1 MISTNG
7 DHAGGDRPVRVR
19 FAPSPTGHL
28 HIGGLR
34 GALFNW
40 LFARNQGGKFII
52 RIEDTDIERSKPE
65 YVTSILEAFKWVNIE
80 SDEPIQF
87 QTERFDLYRQYIDR
101 LLADGKA
108 YWSDPAQEEN
118 GKSAVRFRLPKNRG
132 MITFN
137 DLIRGEIAIDVNE
150 IGGDFVIA
158 RADGTPL
165 YNFVAT
171 IDDIDMQMSHII
183 RGEEHIPNTPK
194 QILLYEAFGAPLPQ
208 FAHLPLILGPSGTKL
223 SKRDGATSVIDYKA
237 MGFLPDAL
245 CNYLVR
251 LGWAHGD
258 QEIFS
263 RDELIQ
269 LFSLDA
275 VHKAGAIFDMAKL
288 SWMNG
293 VYLHK
298 MENRAL
304 VDAIVDSVQADF
316 LNGLDRAQIERAVGL
331 YKERVVTLRELAQ
344 VVGAL
349 FKQPDIL
356 VLPAAEKWGLGTKE
370 VLEKFL
376 VQSRQLPEFSTE
388 LLEKEMKALCGA
400 EKSPLPA
407 LLKPIRFALTGTLSS
422 PSVYELCAL
431 IGRDETEKRI
441 RRLIEVL
448 S

>member
-1 MISTNG
+1 MISSG
-7 DHAGGDRPVRVR
+7 DGHKEADRPVRVR

-87 QTERFDLYRQYIDR
+87 QTKRFDLYRQYIDR
-101 LLADGKA
+101 LLAEGKA

-118 GKSAVRFRLPKNRG
+118 GKSAVRFRLPKDRG
-132 MITFN
+132 MITFK
-137 DLIRGEIAIDVNE
+137 DLIRGEIAIDINE

-171 IDDIDMQMSHII
+171 IDDIDMKMSHII

-194 QILLYEAFGAPLPQ
+194 QILLYEAFGEPLPL

-258 QEIFS
+258 QEIFE
-263 RDELIQ
+263 RDELIK

-298 MENRAL
+298 MENHAL
-304 VDAIVDSVQADF
+304 VDVIVNSVQPDF
-316 LNGLDRAQIERAVGL
+316 LNGLDRAQVERAVGL
-331 YKERVVTLRELAQ
+331 YKERTVTLVELAK

-349 FKQPDIL
+349 FKQPDISP
-356 VLPAAEKWGLGTKE
+356 VPAAEKWGQGTKE
-370 VLEKFL
+370 LLAQFL
-376 VQSRQLPEFSTE
+376 VRTRQINEFSVE
-388 LLEKEMKALCGA
+388 LLEKEIKAFCAAQGN
-400 EKSPLPA
+400 PLPA